1 MILIDNNQLIIA
13 NVFASMKHH
22 NIEDETILRHLVV
35 NTYRNYNSKFKEEYG
50 DMIIC
55 HDSAHCWRKE
65 YFPLYKANRKVSKQ
79 KSKHDWDKIFNTMT
93 EIRQE
98 IQDNFPWKNVSV
110 PKTEADDIIACI
122 AKNSSPMESVLIVS
136 ADKDF
141 QQLQKYSNVKQ
152 WSPMKQ
158 DYLVCENPE
167 DYLLTHVISGDSSD
181 GVPNILSD
189 DDTFVVE
196 GKRQKACGKKKIQIF
211 KDRYIKENLIDDD
224 VLQNW
229 NRNQKMI
236 DFSGIPDDIQNEIME
251 EFNKEHTRE
260 TKNIFQYLVDNKLIK
275 LLECIEELY

>member
-35 NTYRNYNSKFKEEYG
+35 NTYRNYNSKFKEQYG

-65 YFPLYKANRKVSKQ
+65 YFSLYKANRKASKQ

-98 IQDNFPWKNVSV
+98 IQDNFPWKNISV

-158 DYLVCENPE
+158 DYLVCKDPE

-189 DDTFVVE
+189 DDTFVVD
-196 GKRQKACGKKKIQIF
+196 GKRQKPCGKKKIEIF
-211 KDRYIKENLIDDD
+211 KDRYLNENIIDDD
-224 VLQNW
+224 VRQNW
-229 NRNQKMI
+229 NRNEKMI
-236 DFSGIPDDIQNEIME
+236 DFDNIPSEIQNEIME